1 MKKKVNQILKAKMKL
16 MMNKQLNNIFLIYY
30 IYIIQTI

>member
-1 MKKKVNQILKAKMKL
+1 MKKKVNQILKAKMKS
-16 MMNKQLNNIFLIYY
+16 MMNKKLNNIFLIYY